1 MNIQGT
7 TLGFWAKG
15 GERDQLLAQRKFE
28 WELRELDEAWQR
40 FWIFFTSGGGDSGE
54 LGEIYGI
61 DIFIGAAIPTTTGR
75 RPWHTATVS
84 GQWND
89 EEDDTMGGNNA
100 MGGNN

>member
-1 MNIQGT
+1 MRHGSVF
-7 TLGFWAKG
+7 GF
-15 GERDQLLAQRKFE
+15 
-28 WELRELDEAWQR
+28 
-40 FWIFFTSGGGDSGE
+40 FFTSGGSDSGE
-54 LGEIYGI
+54 LGEMYGIVGI